1 MTLQKK
7 ELGAKGEAIAVRYL
21 ESRGYRILERN
32 YRIRLG
38 EIDIIAEQGAHL
50 VFIEVKTR
58 SDTLFGSPF
67 ESVTV
72 PKQRQLSKVALEYI
86 SKRGWHNRPARF
98 DVVGVQFK
106 KANSKQVP
114 DARIELLQNA
124 FDLCYGTSDYGA

>member
-7 ELGAKGEAIAVRYL
+7 ELGAKGEGIAVRYL
-21 ESRGYRILERN
+21 KSRGYRILERN

-38 EIDIIAEQGAHL
+38 EIDIIAEQGADL

-67 ESVTV
+67 DSVTA

-86 SKRGWHNRPARF
+86 SKHGCHNRPARF
-98 DVVGVQFK
+98 DVVGVLLRG
-106 KANSKQVP
+106 ANPTQLQNAK
-114 DARIELLQNA
+114 IELVQNA
-124 FDLCYGTSDYGA
+124 FDLCYGTE